1 MNEIQIALCLKAS
14 EDTGEVQKKLL
25 FAVRLSPLAQLQS

>member
-1 MNEIQIALCLKAS
+1 MNEIQIVLCLKAS
-14 EDTGEVQKKLL
+14 EGTGEVQKELL